1 MDKIMEIIEKIG
13 TRNLIF
19 AGIGL
24 VVLIV
29 FLFVY
34 RGLRIRKYRK
44 LIVDV
49 ENKMNAVKSL
59 PLQYRLGRVQ
69 SISKNMPEVSELY
82 EQYAQE
88 FERICEYQKNELGI
102 LVNEVDEQLF
112 YGKLRKVS
120 KKMKQLDEML
130 IVYEKDSQELLEKI
144 EKITEIENVQRIE
157 IIRVKEMYRETID
170 HFESIRFK
178 VEEFVPNLLDI
189 FNEIDDSFVKL
200 EGMMNNQ
207 LFEDAKEFTKDIE
220 AKVIWVNQRL
230 EDLPSYIAV
239 VRQYMPKK
247 VAHIQG
253 LIQIMTEEKFSLNQ
267 LDAYNRLN
275 MIQTTLEESIG
286 HIKKLELELI
296 PKDPNDN
303 KNVIM
308 EIRGAAG
315 GDEGNIFAGDLYRM
329 YVKYAESQG
338 WKVEVMEAEESE
350 AGGFSLISFNVIGD
364 GVYGKLKYESG
375 SHRVQRVPKTETQ
388 GRVHTSTATV
398 LVMPE
403 MEEVDVQINKSDLRI
418 DTYRASGAGGQH
430 INKTDSA
437 VRITHLPTGIVATSQ
452 DGRSQHDNRD
462 KAMKALVAR
471 VYDYFQSQQTEAID
485 SERKSKVGTG
495 DRAEKIRTY
504 NYPQNRVTD
513 HRIGLTIQQLDRI
526 IEGKLDDIITAL
538 INEDQRLK
546 LEGQK

>member
-1 MDKIMEIIEKIG
+1 MNESMLDRLVSMENRYEELGHMLMDPDIG
-13 TRNLIF
+13 TDI
-19 AGIGL
+19 
-24 VVLIV
+24 
-29 FLFVY
+29 
-34 RGLRIRKYRK
+34 
-44 LIVDV
+44 
-49 ENKMNAVKSL
+49 
-59 PLQYRLGRVQ
+59 
-69 SISKNMPEVSELY
+69 
-82 EQYAQE
+82 
-88 FERICEYQKNELGI
+88 
-102 LVNEVDEQLF
+102 
-112 YGKLRKVS
+112 
-120 KKMKQLDEML
+120 KKMTDVTKEQASLQAAYDLFQEYKEVKDGIDGAKELMKENDPEIKEMAKMELDE
-130 IVYEKDSQELLEKI
+130 
-144 EKITEIENVQRIE
+144 
-157 IIRVKEMYRETID
+157 
-170 HFESIRFK
+170 
-178 VEEFVPNLLDI
+178 
-189 FNEIDDSFVKL
+189 
-200 EGMMNNQ
+200 
-207 LFEDAKEFTKDIE
+207 
-220 AKVIWVNQRL
+220 
-230 EDLPSYIAV
+230 
-239 VRQYMPKK
+239 
-247 VAHIQG
+247 
-253 LIQIMTEEKFSLNQ
+253 
-267 LDAYNRLN
+267 
-275 MIQTTLEESIG
+275 LEERMPDI
-286 HIKKLELELI
+286 IKKLELELI

-329 YVKYAESQG
+329 YVKYAENQG

>member
-1 MDKIMEIIEKIG
+1 MNESMLDRLVSMENRYEELGHMLMDPDIG
-13 TRNLIF
+13 TDI
-19 AGIGL
+19 
-24 VVLIV
+24 
-29 FLFVY
+29 
-34 RGLRIRKYRK
+34 
-44 LIVDV
+44 
-49 ENKMNAVKSL
+49 
-59 PLQYRLGRVQ
+59 
-69 SISKNMPEVSELY
+69 
-82 EQYAQE
+82 
-88 FERICEYQKNELGI
+88 
-102 LVNEVDEQLF
+102 
-112 YGKLRKVS
+112 
-120 KKMKQLDEML
+120 KKMTDVTKEQASLQAAYDLFQEYKEVNDGIDGAKELMKENDPEIKEMAKMELDE
-130 IVYEKDSQELLEKI
+130 
-144 EKITEIENVQRIE
+144 
-157 IIRVKEMYRETID
+157 
-170 HFESIRFK
+170 
-178 VEEFVPNLLDI
+178 
-189 FNEIDDSFVKL
+189 
-200 EGMMNNQ
+200 
-207 LFEDAKEFTKDIE
+207 
-220 AKVIWVNQRL
+220 
-230 EDLPSYIAV
+230 
-239 VRQYMPKK
+239 
-247 VAHIQG
+247 
-253 LIQIMTEEKFSLNQ
+253 
-267 LDAYNRLN
+267 
-275 MIQTTLEESIG
+275 LEERMPDI
-286 HIKKLELELI
+286 IKKLEFELI

>member
-1 MDKIMEIIEKIG
+1 MNECMLDRLVSMENRYEELGHMLMDPDIG
-13 TRNLIF
+13 TDI
-19 AGIGL
+19 
-24 VVLIV
+24 
-29 FLFVY
+29 
-34 RGLRIRKYRK
+34 
-44 LIVDV
+44 
-49 ENKMNAVKSL
+49 
-59 PLQYRLGRVQ
+59 
-69 SISKNMPEVSELY
+69 
-82 EQYAQE
+82 
-88 FERICEYQKNELGI
+88 
-102 LVNEVDEQLF
+102 
-112 YGKLRKVS
+112 
-120 KKMKQLDEML
+120 KKMTDVTKEQASLQAAYDLFQEYKEVKDGIDGAKELMKENDPEIKEMAKMELDE
-130 IVYEKDSQELLEKI
+130 
-144 EKITEIENVQRIE
+144 
-157 IIRVKEMYRETID
+157 
-170 HFESIRFK
+170 
-178 VEEFVPNLLDI
+178 
-189 FNEIDDSFVKL
+189 
-200 EGMMNNQ
+200 
-207 LFEDAKEFTKDIE
+207 
-220 AKVIWVNQRL
+220 
-230 EDLPSYIAV
+230 
-239 VRQYMPKK
+239 
-247 VAHIQG
+247 
-253 LIQIMTEEKFSLNQ
+253 
-267 LDAYNRLN
+267 
-275 MIQTTLEESIG
+275 LEERMPDI
-286 HIKKLELELI
+286 IKKLELELI

>member
-1 MDKIMEIIEKIG
+1 MNESMLDRLVSMENRYEELGHMLMDPDIG
-13 TRNLIF
+13 TDI
-19 AGIGL
+19 
-24 VVLIV
+24 
-29 FLFVY
+29 
-34 RGLRIRKYRK
+34 
-44 LIVDV
+44 
-49 ENKMNAVKSL
+49 
-59 PLQYRLGRVQ
+59 
-69 SISKNMPEVSELY
+69 
-82 EQYAQE
+82 
-88 FERICEYQKNELGI
+88 
-102 LVNEVDEQLF
+102 
-112 YGKLRKVS
+112 
-120 KKMKQLDEML
+120 KKMTDVTKEQASLQAAYDLFQEYKEVKDGIDGAKELMKENDPEIKEMAKMELDE
-130 IVYEKDSQELLEKI
+130 
-144 EKITEIENVQRIE
+144 
-157 IIRVKEMYRETID
+157 
-170 HFESIRFK
+170 
-178 VEEFVPNLLDI
+178 
-189 FNEIDDSFVKL
+189 
-200 EGMMNNQ
+200 
-207 LFEDAKEFTKDIE
+207 
-220 AKVIWVNQRL
+220 
-230 EDLPSYIAV
+230 
-239 VRQYMPKK
+239 
-247 VAHIQG
+247 
-253 LIQIMTEEKFSLNQ
+253 
-267 LDAYNRLN
+267 
-275 MIQTTLEESIG
+275 LEERMPDI
-286 HIKKLELELI
+286 IKKLELELI

-437 VRITHLPTGIVATSQ
+437 VRITHLPTGIVAISQ

>member
-1 MDKIMEIIEKIG
+1 MNESMLDRLVSMENRYEELGHMLMDPDIG
-13 TRNLIF
+13 TDI
-19 AGIGL
+19 
-24 VVLIV
+24 
-29 FLFVY
+29 
-34 RGLRIRKYRK
+34 
-44 LIVDV
+44 
-49 ENKMNAVKSL
+49 
-59 PLQYRLGRVQ
+59 
-69 SISKNMPEVSELY
+69 
-82 EQYAQE
+82 
-88 FERICEYQKNELGI
+88 
-102 LVNEVDEQLF
+102 
-112 YGKLRKVS
+112 
-120 KKMKQLDEML
+120 KKMTDVTKEQASLQAAYDLFQKYKEVKDGIDGAKELMKENDPEIKEMAKMELDE
-130 IVYEKDSQELLEKI
+130 
-144 EKITEIENVQRIE
+144 
-157 IIRVKEMYRETID
+157 
-170 HFESIRFK
+170 
-178 VEEFVPNLLDI
+178 
-189 FNEIDDSFVKL
+189 
-200 EGMMNNQ
+200 
-207 LFEDAKEFTKDIE
+207 
-220 AKVIWVNQRL
+220 
-230 EDLPSYIAV
+230 
-239 VRQYMPKK
+239 
-247 VAHIQG
+247 
-253 LIQIMTEEKFSLNQ
+253 
-267 LDAYNRLN
+267 
-275 MIQTTLEESIG
+275 LEERMPDI
-286 HIKKLELELI
+286 IKKLELELI

>member
-1 MDKIMEIIEKIG
+1 MNEIMLDRLVSMENRYEELGHMLMDPDIG
-13 TRNLIF
+13 TDI
-19 AGIGL
+19 
-24 VVLIV
+24 
-29 FLFVY
+29 
-34 RGLRIRKYRK
+34 
-44 LIVDV
+44 
-49 ENKMNAVKSL
+49 
-59 PLQYRLGRVQ
+59 
-69 SISKNMPEVSELY
+69 
-82 EQYAQE
+82 
-88 FERICEYQKNELGI
+88 
-102 LVNEVDEQLF
+102 
-112 YGKLRKVS
+112 
-120 KKMKQLDEML
+120 KKMTDVTKEQASLQAAYDLFQEYKEVKDGIDGAKELMKENDPEIKEMAKMELDE
-130 IVYEKDSQELLEKI
+130 
-144 EKITEIENVQRIE
+144 
-157 IIRVKEMYRETID
+157 
-170 HFESIRFK
+170 
-178 VEEFVPNLLDI
+178 
-189 FNEIDDSFVKL
+189 
-200 EGMMNNQ
+200 
-207 LFEDAKEFTKDIE
+207 
-220 AKVIWVNQRL
+220 
-230 EDLPSYIAV
+230 
-239 VRQYMPKK
+239 
-247 VAHIQG
+247 
-253 LIQIMTEEKFSLNQ
+253 
-267 LDAYNRLN
+267 
-275 MIQTTLEESIG
+275 LEERMPDI
-286 HIKKLELELI
+286 IKKLELELI

>member
-1 MDKIMEIIEKIG
+1 MNESMLDRLVSMENRYEELGHMLMDPDIG
-13 TRNLIF
+13 TDI
-19 AGIGL
+19 
-24 VVLIV
+24 
-29 FLFVY
+29 
-34 RGLRIRKYRK
+34 
-44 LIVDV
+44 
-49 ENKMNAVKSL
+49 
-59 PLQYRLGRVQ
+59 
-69 SISKNMPEVSELY
+69 
-82 EQYAQE
+82 
-88 FERICEYQKNELGI
+88 
-102 LVNEVDEQLF
+102 
-112 YGKLRKVS
+112 
-120 KKMKQLDEML
+120 KKMTDVTKEQASLQAAYDLFQEYKEVKDGIDGAKELMKENDPEIKEMAKMELDE
-130 IVYEKDSQELLEKI
+130 
-144 EKITEIENVQRIE
+144 
-157 IIRVKEMYRETID
+157 
-170 HFESIRFK
+170 
-178 VEEFVPNLLDI
+178 
-189 FNEIDDSFVKL
+189 
-200 EGMMNNQ
+200 
-207 LFEDAKEFTKDIE
+207 
-220 AKVIWVNQRL
+220 
-230 EDLPSYIAV
+230 
-239 VRQYMPKK
+239 
-247 VAHIQG
+247 
-253 LIQIMTEEKFSLNQ
+253 
-267 LDAYNRLN
+267 
-275 MIQTTLEESIG
+275 LEERMPDI
-286 HIKKLELELI
+286 IKKLELELI

-303 KNVIM
+303 ENVIM

>member
-1 MDKIMEIIEKIG
+1 MNESMLDRLVSMENRYEELGHMLMDPDIG
-13 TRNLIF
+13 TDI
-19 AGIGL
+19 
-24 VVLIV
+24 
-29 FLFVY
+29 
-34 RGLRIRKYRK
+34 
-44 LIVDV
+44 
-49 ENKMNAVKSL
+49 
-59 PLQYRLGRVQ
+59 
-69 SISKNMPEVSELY
+69 
-82 EQYAQE
+82 
-88 FERICEYQKNELGI
+88 
-102 LVNEVDEQLF
+102 
-112 YGKLRKVS
+112 
-120 KKMKQLDEML
+120 KKMTDVTKEQASLQAAYDLFQEYKEVKDGIDGAKELMKENDPEIKEMAKMELDE
-130 IVYEKDSQELLEKI
+130 
-144 EKITEIENVQRIE
+144 
-157 IIRVKEMYRETID
+157 
-170 HFESIRFK
+170 
-178 VEEFVPNLLDI
+178 
-189 FNEIDDSFVKL
+189 
-200 EGMMNNQ
+200 
-207 LFEDAKEFTKDIE
+207 
-220 AKVIWVNQRL
+220 
-230 EDLPSYIAV
+230 
-239 VRQYMPKK
+239 
-247 VAHIQG
+247 
-253 LIQIMTEEKFSLNQ
+253 
-267 LDAYNRLN
+267 
-275 MIQTTLEESIG
+275 LEERMPDI
-286 HIKKLELELI
+286 IKKLELELI

-526 IEGKLDDIITAL
+526 ITAL

>member
-1 MDKIMEIIEKIG
+1 MNESMLDRLVSMENRYEELGHMLMDPDIG
-13 TRNLIF
+13 TDI
-19 AGIGL
+19 
-24 VVLIV
+24 
-29 FLFVY
+29 
-34 RGLRIRKYRK
+34 
-44 LIVDV
+44 
-49 ENKMNAVKSL
+49 
-59 PLQYRLGRVQ
+59 
-69 SISKNMPEVSELY
+69 
-82 EQYAQE
+82 
-88 FERICEYQKNELGI
+88 
-102 LVNEVDEQLF
+102 
-112 YGKLRKVS
+112 
-120 KKMKQLDEML
+120 KKMTDVTKEQASLQAAYDLFQEYKEVKDGIDGAKELMKENDPEIKEMAKMELDE
-130 IVYEKDSQELLEKI
+130 
-144 EKITEIENVQRIE
+144 
-157 IIRVKEMYRETID
+157 
-170 HFESIRFK
+170 
-178 VEEFVPNLLDI
+178 
-189 FNEIDDSFVKL
+189 
-200 EGMMNNQ
+200 
-207 LFEDAKEFTKDIE
+207 
-220 AKVIWVNQRL
+220 
-230 EDLPSYIAV
+230 
-239 VRQYMPKK
+239 
-247 VAHIQG
+247 
-253 LIQIMTEEKFSLNQ
+253 
-267 LDAYNRLN
+267 
-275 MIQTTLEESIG
+275 LEERMPDI
-286 HIKKLELELI
+286 IKKLELELI

-418 DTYRASGAGGQH
+418 DTYLASGAGGQH

>member
-1 MDKIMEIIEKIG
+1 MNESMLDRLVSMENRYEELGHMLMDPDIG
-13 TRNLIF
+13 TDI
-19 AGIGL
+19 
-24 VVLIV
+24 
-29 FLFVY
+29 
-34 RGLRIRKYRK
+34 
-44 LIVDV
+44 
-49 ENKMNAVKSL
+49 
-59 PLQYRLGRVQ
+59 
-69 SISKNMPEVSELY
+69 
-82 EQYAQE
+82 
-88 FERICEYQKNELGI
+88 
-102 LVNEVDEQLF
+102 
-112 YGKLRKVS
+112 
-120 KKMKQLDEML
+120 KKMTDVTKEQASLQAAYDLFQEYKEVKDGIDGAKELMKENDPEIKEMAKMELDE
-130 IVYEKDSQELLEKI
+130 
-144 EKITEIENVQRIE
+144 
-157 IIRVKEMYRETID
+157 
-170 HFESIRFK
+170 
-178 VEEFVPNLLDI
+178 
-189 FNEIDDSFVKL
+189 
-200 EGMMNNQ
+200 
-207 LFEDAKEFTKDIE
+207 
-220 AKVIWVNQRL
+220 
-230 EDLPSYIAV
+230 
-239 VRQYMPKK
+239 
-247 VAHIQG
+247 
-253 LIQIMTEEKFSLNQ
+253 
-267 LDAYNRLN
+267 
-275 MIQTTLEESIG
+275 LEERMPDI
-286 HIKKLELELI
+286 ITKLELELI

>member
-1 MDKIMEIIEKIG
+1 MNESMLDRLVSMENRYEELGHMLMDPDIG
-13 TRNLIF
+13 TDI
-19 AGIGL
+19 
-24 VVLIV
+24 
-29 FLFVY
+29 
-34 RGLRIRKYRK
+34 
-44 LIVDV
+44 
-49 ENKMNAVKSL
+49 
-59 PLQYRLGRVQ
+59 
-69 SISKNMPEVSELY
+69 
-82 EQYAQE
+82 
-88 FERICEYQKNELGI
+88 
-102 LVNEVDEQLF
+102 
-112 YGKLRKVS
+112 
-120 KKMKQLDEML
+120 KKMTDVTKEQASLQAAYDLFQEYKEVKDGIDGAKELMKENDPEIKEMAKMELDE
-130 IVYEKDSQELLEKI
+130 
-144 EKITEIENVQRIE
+144 
-157 IIRVKEMYRETID
+157 
-170 HFESIRFK
+170 
-178 VEEFVPNLLDI
+178 
-189 FNEIDDSFVKL
+189 
-200 EGMMNNQ
+200 
-207 LFEDAKEFTKDIE
+207 
-220 AKVIWVNQRL
+220 
-230 EDLPSYIAV
+230 
-239 VRQYMPKK
+239 
-247 VAHIQG
+247 
-253 LIQIMTEEKFSLNQ
+253 
-267 LDAYNRLN
+267 
-275 MIQTTLEESIG
+275 LEERMPDI
-286 HIKKLELELI
+286 IKKLELELI

-452 DGRSQHDNRD
+452 DGRSKHDNRD

>member
-1 MDKIMEIIEKIG
+1 MNESMLDRLVSMENRYEELGHMLMDPDIG
-13 TRNLIF
+13 TDI
-19 AGIGL
+19 
-24 VVLIV
+24 
-29 FLFVY
+29 
-34 RGLRIRKYRK
+34 
-44 LIVDV
+44 
-49 ENKMNAVKSL
+49 
-59 PLQYRLGRVQ
+59 
-69 SISKNMPEVSELY
+69 
-82 EQYAQE
+82 
-88 FERICEYQKNELGI
+88 
-102 LVNEVDEQLF
+102 
-112 YGKLRKVS
+112 
-120 KKMKQLDEML
+120 KKMTDVTKEQASLQAAYDLFQEYKEVKDGIDGAKELMKENDPEIKEMAKMELDE
-130 IVYEKDSQELLEKI
+130 
-144 EKITEIENVQRIE
+144 
-157 IIRVKEMYRETID
+157 
-170 HFESIRFK
+170 
-178 VEEFVPNLLDI
+178 
-189 FNEIDDSFVKL
+189 
-200 EGMMNNQ
+200 
-207 LFEDAKEFTKDIE
+207 
-220 AKVIWVNQRL
+220 
-230 EDLPSYIAV
+230 
-239 VRQYMPKK
+239 
-247 VAHIQG
+247 
-253 LIQIMTEEKFSLNQ
+253 
-267 LDAYNRLN
+267 
-275 MIQTTLEESIG
+275 LEERMPDI
-286 HIKKLELELI
+286 IKKLELELI
-296 PKDPNDN
+296 PKDPKDN

>member
-1 MDKIMEIIEKIG
+1 MNESMLDRLVSMENRYEELGHMLMDPDIG
-13 TRNLIF
+13 TDI
-19 AGIGL
+19 
-24 VVLIV
+24 
-29 FLFVY
+29 
-34 RGLRIRKYRK
+34 
-44 LIVDV
+44 
-49 ENKMNAVKSL
+49 
-59 PLQYRLGRVQ
+59 
-69 SISKNMPEVSELY
+69 
-82 EQYAQE
+82 
-88 FERICEYQKNELGI
+88 
-102 LVNEVDEQLF
+102 
-112 YGKLRKVS
+112 
-120 KKMKQLDEML
+120 KKMTDVTKEQASLQAAYDLFQEYKEVKDGIDGAKELMKENDPEIKEMAKMELDE
-130 IVYEKDSQELLEKI
+130 
-144 EKITEIENVQRIE
+144 
-157 IIRVKEMYRETID
+157 
-170 HFESIRFK
+170 
-178 VEEFVPNLLDI
+178 
-189 FNEIDDSFVKL
+189 
-200 EGMMNNQ
+200 
-207 LFEDAKEFTKDIE
+207 
-220 AKVIWVNQRL
+220 
-230 EDLPSYIAV
+230 
-239 VRQYMPKK
+239 
-247 VAHIQG
+247 
-253 LIQIMTEEKFSLNQ
+253 
-267 LDAYNRLN
+267 
-275 MIQTTLEESIG
+275 LEERMPDI
-286 HIKKLELELI
+286 IKKLELELI

-471 VYDYFQSQQTEAID
+471 VYDYFQSQQTEAIE
-485 SERKSKVGTG
+485 SELKSKVGTG

>member
-1 MDKIMEIIEKIG
+1 MNESMLDRLVSMENRYEELGHMLMDPDIG
-13 TRNLIF
+13 TDI
-19 AGIGL
+19 
-24 VVLIV
+24 
-29 FLFVY
+29 
-34 RGLRIRKYRK
+34 
-44 LIVDV
+44 
-49 ENKMNAVKSL
+49 
-59 PLQYRLGRVQ
+59 
-69 SISKNMPEVSELY
+69 
-82 EQYAQE
+82 
-88 FERICEYQKNELGI
+88 
-102 LVNEVDEQLF
+102 
-112 YGKLRKVS
+112 
-120 KKMKQLDEML
+120 KKMTDVTKEQASLQAAYDLFQEYKEVKDGIDGAKELMKENDPEIKEMAKMELDE
-130 IVYEKDSQELLEKI
+130 
-144 EKITEIENVQRIE
+144 
-157 IIRVKEMYRETID
+157 
-170 HFESIRFK
+170 
-178 VEEFVPNLLDI
+178 
-189 FNEIDDSFVKL
+189 
-200 EGMMNNQ
+200 
-207 LFEDAKEFTKDIE
+207 
-220 AKVIWVNQRL
+220 
-230 EDLPSYIAV
+230 
-239 VRQYMPKK
+239 
-247 VAHIQG
+247 
-253 LIQIMTEEKFSLNQ
+253 
-267 LDAYNRLN
+267 
-275 MIQTTLEESIG
+275 LEERMPDI
-286 HIKKLELELI
+286 IKKLELELI

-462 KAMKALVAR
+462 KALKALVAR

-504 NYPQNRVTD
+504 NYPQTRVTD

>member
-1 MDKIMEIIEKIG
+1 MNESMLDRLVSMENRYEELGHMLMDPDIG
-13 TRNLIF
+13 TDI
-19 AGIGL
+19 
-24 VVLIV
+24 
-29 FLFVY
+29 
-34 RGLRIRKYRK
+34 
-44 LIVDV
+44 
-49 ENKMNAVKSL
+49 
-59 PLQYRLGRVQ
+59 
-69 SISKNMPEVSELY
+69 
-82 EQYAQE
+82 
-88 FERICEYQKNELGI
+88 
-102 LVNEVDEQLF
+102 
-112 YGKLRKVS
+112 
-120 KKMKQLDEML
+120 KKMTDVTKEQASLQAAYDLFQEYKEVKDGIDGAKELMKENDPEIKEMAKMELDE
-130 IVYEKDSQELLEKI
+130 
-144 EKITEIENVQRIE
+144 
-157 IIRVKEMYRETID
+157 
-170 HFESIRFK
+170 
-178 VEEFVPNLLDI
+178 
-189 FNEIDDSFVKL
+189 
-200 EGMMNNQ
+200 
-207 LFEDAKEFTKDIE
+207 
-220 AKVIWVNQRL
+220 
-230 EDLPSYIAV
+230 
-239 VRQYMPKK
+239 
-247 VAHIQG
+247 
-253 LIQIMTEEKFSLNQ
+253 
-267 LDAYNRLN
+267 
-275 MIQTTLEESIG
+275 LEERMPDI
-286 HIKKLELELI
+286 IKKLELELI

-403 MEEVDVQINKSDLRI
+403 MEEVDVQINKSDLKI

>member
-1 MDKIMEIIEKIG
+1 MNESMLDRLVSMENRYEELGHMLMDPDIG
-13 TRNLIF
+13 TDI
-19 AGIGL
+19 
-24 VVLIV
+24 
-29 FLFVY
+29 
-34 RGLRIRKYRK
+34 
-44 LIVDV
+44 
-49 ENKMNAVKSL
+49 
-59 PLQYRLGRVQ
+59 
-69 SISKNMPEVSELY
+69 
-82 EQYAQE
+82 
-88 FERICEYQKNELGI
+88 
-102 LVNEVDEQLF
+102 
-112 YGKLRKVS
+112 
-120 KKMKQLDEML
+120 KKMTDVTKEQASLQAAYDLFQEYKEVKDGIDGAKELMKENDPEIKEMAKMELDE
-130 IVYEKDSQELLEKI
+130 
-144 EKITEIENVQRIE
+144 
-157 IIRVKEMYRETID
+157 
-170 HFESIRFK
+170 
-178 VEEFVPNLLDI
+178 
-189 FNEIDDSFVKL
+189 
-200 EGMMNNQ
+200 
-207 LFEDAKEFTKDIE
+207 
-220 AKVIWVNQRL
+220 
-230 EDLPSYIAV
+230 
-239 VRQYMPKK
+239 
-247 VAHIQG
+247 
-253 LIQIMTEEKFSLNQ
+253 
-267 LDAYNRLN
+267 
-275 MIQTTLEESIG
+275 LEERMPDI
-286 HIKKLELELI
+286 IKKLELELI

-495 DRAEKIRTY
+495 DRVVKIRTY

>member
-1 MDKIMEIIEKIG
+1 MNESMLDRLVSMENRYEELGHMLMDPDIG
-13 TRNLIF
+13 TDI
-19 AGIGL
+19 
-24 VVLIV
+24 
-29 FLFVY
+29 
-34 RGLRIRKYRK
+34 
-44 LIVDV
+44 
-49 ENKMNAVKSL
+49 
-59 PLQYRLGRVQ
+59 
-69 SISKNMPEVSELY
+69 
-82 EQYAQE
+82 
-88 FERICEYQKNELGI
+88 
-102 LVNEVDEQLF
+102 
-112 YGKLRKVS
+112 
-120 KKMKQLDEML
+120 KKMTDVTKEQASLQAAYDLFQEYKEVKDGIDGAKELMKENDPEIKEMAKMELDE
-130 IVYEKDSQELLEKI
+130 
-144 EKITEIENVQRIE
+144 
-157 IIRVKEMYRETID
+157 
-170 HFESIRFK
+170 
-178 VEEFVPNLLDI
+178 
-189 FNEIDDSFVKL
+189 
-200 EGMMNNQ
+200 
-207 LFEDAKEFTKDIE
+207 
-220 AKVIWVNQRL
+220 
-230 EDLPSYIAV
+230 
-239 VRQYMPKK
+239 
-247 VAHIQG
+247 
-253 LIQIMTEEKFSLNQ
+253 
-267 LDAYNRLN
+267 
-275 MIQTTLEESIG
+275 LEERMPDI
-286 HIKKLELELI
+286 IKKLELELI

-388 GRVHTSTATV
+388 GRVHTSTATA

>member
-1 MDKIMEIIEKIG
+1 MNESMLDRLVSMENRYEELGHMLMDPDIG
-13 TRNLIF
+13 TDI
-19 AGIGL
+19 
-24 VVLIV
+24 
-29 FLFVY
+29 
-34 RGLRIRKYRK
+34 
-44 LIVDV
+44 
-49 ENKMNAVKSL
+49 
-59 PLQYRLGRVQ
+59 
-69 SISKNMPEVSELY
+69 
-82 EQYAQE
+82 
-88 FERICEYQKNELGI
+88 
-102 LVNEVDEQLF
+102 
-112 YGKLRKVS
+112 
-120 KKMKQLDEML
+120 KKMTDVTKEQASLQAAYDLFQEYKEVNDGIDGAKELMKENDPEIKEMAKMELDE
-130 IVYEKDSQELLEKI
+130 
-144 EKITEIENVQRIE
+144 
-157 IIRVKEMYRETID
+157 
-170 HFESIRFK
+170 
-178 VEEFVPNLLDI
+178 
-189 FNEIDDSFVKL
+189 
-200 EGMMNNQ
+200 
-207 LFEDAKEFTKDIE
+207 
-220 AKVIWVNQRL
+220 
-230 EDLPSYIAV
+230 
-239 VRQYMPKK
+239 
-247 VAHIQG
+247 
-253 LIQIMTEEKFSLNQ
+253 
-267 LDAYNRLN
+267 
-275 MIQTTLEESIG
+275 LEERMPDI
-286 HIKKLELELI
+286 IKKLELELI

-329 YVKYAESQG
+329 YVKYSESQG

>member
-1 MDKIMEIIEKIG
+1 MNESMLDRLVSMENRYEELGHMLMDPDIG
-13 TRNLIF
+13 TDIKKMTDVTKEQASLQAAYDLFQEYKEVND
-19 AGIGL
+19 GIDGAKEL
-24 VVLIV
+24 M
-29 FLFVY
+29 
-34 RGLRIRKYRK
+34 K
-44 LIVDV
+44 
-49 ENKMNAVKSL
+49 ENDPEIKEMAKMEL
-59 PLQYRLGRVQ
+59 DELEER
-69 SISKNMPEVSELY
+69 MPE
-82 EQYAQE
+82 
-88 FERICEYQKNELGI
+88 I
-102 LVNEVDEQLF
+102 
-112 YGKLRKVS
+112 
-120 KKMKQLDEML
+120 
-130 IVYEKDSQELLEKI
+130 
-144 EKITEIENVQRIE
+144 
-157 IIRVKEMYRETID
+157 
-170 HFESIRFK
+170 
-178 VEEFVPNLLDI
+178 
-189 FNEIDDSFVKL
+189 
-200 EGMMNNQ
+200 
-207 LFEDAKEFTKDIE
+207 
-220 AKVIWVNQRL
+220 
-230 EDLPSYIAV
+230 
-239 VRQYMPKK
+239 
-247 VAHIQG
+247 
-253 LIQIMTEEKFSLNQ
+253 
-267 LDAYNRLN
+267 
-275 MIQTTLEESIG
+275 
-286 HIKKLELELI
+286 IKKLELELI

>member
-1 MDKIMEIIEKIG
+1 MNESMLDRLVSMENRYEELGHMLMDPDIG
-13 TRNLIF
+13 TDI
-19 AGIGL
+19 
-24 VVLIV
+24 
-29 FLFVY
+29 
-34 RGLRIRKYRK
+34 
-44 LIVDV
+44 
-49 ENKMNAVKSL
+49 
-59 PLQYRLGRVQ
+59 
-69 SISKNMPEVSELY
+69 
-82 EQYAQE
+82 
-88 FERICEYQKNELGI
+88 
-102 LVNEVDEQLF
+102 
-112 YGKLRKVS
+112 
-120 KKMKQLDEML
+120 KKMTDVTKEQASLQAAYDLFQEYKEVKDGIDGAKELMKENDPEIKEMAKMELDE
-130 IVYEKDSQELLEKI
+130 
-144 EKITEIENVQRIE
+144 
-157 IIRVKEMYRETID
+157 
-170 HFESIRFK
+170 
-178 VEEFVPNLLDI
+178 
-189 FNEIDDSFVKL
+189 
-200 EGMMNNQ
+200 
-207 LFEDAKEFTKDIE
+207 
-220 AKVIWVNQRL
+220 
-230 EDLPSYIAV
+230 
-239 VRQYMPKK
+239 
-247 VAHIQG
+247 
-253 LIQIMTEEKFSLNQ
+253 
-267 LDAYNRLN
+267 
-275 MIQTTLEESIG
+275 LEERMPDI
-286 HIKKLELELI
+286 IKKLELELI

-504 NYPQNRVTD
+504 NSPQNRVTD